1 MLESIK
7 RIFTMKSKGGMPKPP
22 MYMAPSMGYVPPVM
36 LTKGKWVMYR
46 GRVGVVAEVGI
57 SGSIELHLVNVDTGI
72 TNEVLYVNVNDI
84 TFAKFIDIP
93 ECRRRGI
100 DPAYAAAYLGYV

>member
-1 MLESIK
+1 MLESVK
-7 RIFTMKSKGGMPKPP
+7 NIFTMKSKGTLPKPP
-22 MYMAPSMGYVPPVM
+22 MFMAPGISYVPPVL

-46 GRVGVVAEVGI
+46 GRVGIVADVAAA
-57 SGSIELHLVNVDTGI
+57 SGIELHLVNPDDGCT
-72 TNEVLYVNVNDI
+72 TETLFVNVNDI
-84 TFAKFIDIP
+84 TFAKFLDIP